1 MDDLIVSCPVCSKRF
16 KVHPDRLPKGVTSF
30 NCRKCG
36 ALINIRLPQEHIK
49 PEEGSRTVLV
59 VLDEME
65 LAELIFKILA
75 RGNLKGKVA
84 VTGEEALSIM
94 ETDPPD
100 AAVISVALPDMMG
113 YEVIDWIKRS
123 DSVRNMPAIL
133 MSSLHLGAR
142 FKRAPTSLYG
152 ADDYIE
158 RHHLPDL
165 LVPKLNNFF
174 EKGAEA
180 GPLDAA
186 SGISKPLSDEE
197 VDDRREI
204 ERLHEPPAGREEEP
218 MAEEVCRMAR
228 VIAGDILLYNED
240 TIRGRSAE
248 DAEEALAGDIEEGK
262 VVLASRFP
270 DFKGN
275 TAEILSEEITK
286 VLQSAGI
293 AFGKGEQDGS

>member
-36 ALINIRLPQEHIK
+36 ALINIRPPAGPVK
-49 PEEGSRTVLV
+49 PKEGSRTVLV

-65 LAELIFKILA
+65 LADLIVKILA
-75 RGNLKGKVA
+75 RGNLNGKIV
-84 VTGEEALSIM
+84 VTGEKALDILD
-94 ETDPPD
+94 TDPPD

-113 YEVIDWIKRS
+113 YELVDWIGRS
-123 DSVRNMPAIL
+123 DSARDIPVIL
-133 MSSLHLGAR
+133 MSSLHHGTR

-165 LVPKLNNFF
+165 LIPKLENLF

-180 GPLDAA
+180 KPLNAA
-186 SGISKPLSDEE
+186 SGVSEPLSDEE
-197 VDDRREI
+197 VDERREI
-204 ERLHEPPAGREEEP
+204 ERLEDSTAEKEEMP
-218 MAEEVCRMAR
+218 IAEEVRRMAR

-240 TIRGRSAE
+240 TIDGSSAE
-248 DAEEALAGDIEEGK
+248 DAKEALASDIEEGK
-262 VVLASRFP
+262 RLLASRFP
-270 DFKGN
+270 DFSGN
-275 TAEILSEEITK
+275 TADILSEEITK
-286 VLQSAGI
+286 VLHSAGI
-293 AFGKGEQDGS
+293 VPVRGEQDGS